1 MAMAESKPRR
11 PRAPRKPVKEIE
23 CAEARFVAHHALNA
37 VELTVVD
44 QTGRGY
50 RTWIGA
56 DLAPHA
62 ALKFCGAVMRL
73 TGADST

>member
-1 MAMAESKPRR
+1 MAKPKPTRQRARR
-11 PRAPRKPVKEIE
+11 NPVREIE
-23 CAEARFVAHHALNA
+23 CAELRIVAHHALNCI
-37 VELTVVD
+37 EMTLTD
-44 QTGRGY
+44 PAGRGY

-73 TGADST
+73 TGADPT

>member
-44 QTGRGY
+44 QTGRGF

-56 DLAPHA
+56 DVAPHVALRFCA
-62 ALKFCGAVMRL
+62 AVVHLISGDLA
-73 TGADST
+73 